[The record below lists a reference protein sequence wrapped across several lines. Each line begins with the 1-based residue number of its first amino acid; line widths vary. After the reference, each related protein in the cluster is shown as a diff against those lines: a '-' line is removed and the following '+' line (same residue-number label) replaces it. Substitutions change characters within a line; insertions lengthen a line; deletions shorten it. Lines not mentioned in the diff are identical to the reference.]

1 MASGM
6 IKRNKL
12 VSYTTQITTN
22 ENGYASIID
31 DLIAIHLGENGYTQP
46 CILMPR
52 QVSDHITVY
61 IHSYVEETAIKTL
74 SANTTYTVR
83 CFKYA

>member
-1 MASGM
+1 MASGV

-22 ENGYASIID
+22 ENGYAYIND

-46 CILMPR
+46 LILMPR
-52 QVSDHITVY
+52 QMSNYIVVY
-61 IHSYVEETAIKTL
+61 VHSYVEETAIKIL

>member
-1 MASGM
+1 MASSM
-6 IKRNKL
+6 IKRSKV

-22 ENGYASIID
+22 ENGYAYIDD
-31 DLIAIHLGENGYTQP
+31 DLIAIHLGENGYSQSL
-46 CILMPR
+46 ILMPR
-52 QVSDHITVY
+52 QMSNHIAIYFHT
-61 IHSYVEETAIKTL
+61 YVEETAIKTL